1 MERKKGK
8 RLMFLSCF
16 MFQILSSRVPRAECG
31 NGSLVRK
38 RYFRSQKGSVKG
50 RTTIIVVLILRM
62 NVEEGVNIHAP
73 CFEMRTRVIEEI
85 F

>member
-38 RYFRSQKGSVKG
+38 RYFFSHKGFVKG
-50 RTTIIVVLILRM
+50 ENIVTVLSKPE
-62 NVEEGVNIHAP
+62 NEGG
-73 CFEMRTRVIEEI
+73 RVC
-85 F
+85 